1 MFARNTPRRPHPFGW
16 IDLNGRRWSVKGHQ
30 DINAYASFFPL
41 RFFRCC
47 FAQNLRSD
55 DPRRSAEV
63 DNAFWEEQ
71 LPGANVQF
79 MHLDVTRIASHYI
92 ASADVLHLD
101 QCFFSE
107 SAHAH
112 ENAHETHAASRNG
125 SVFATTDRLSYSL
138 LHTLSLAQRYS
149 RSCVRSASHTRAAAT
164 KYMSP
169 RRNRDAALC
178 DVYQVIRPCAHR
190 IHRHRA
196 LEA

>member
-63 DNAFWEEQ
+63 DNAFWGEQ
-71 LPGANVQF
+71 LTGANVQF
-79 MHLDVTRIASHYI
+79 MHLDVTRFASHYI

-101 QCFFSE
+101 QCF
-107 SAHAH
+107 SAKALTLMRTLMRHMRLLAT
-112 ENAHETHAASRNG
+112 APF
-125 SVFATTDRLSYSL
+125 FATTDRLSYSL

-149 RSCVRSASHTRAAAT
+149 RSCVRSASPTRAAAT
-164 KYMSP
+164 KCMSP
-169 RRNRDAALC
+169 RRNRDAI
-178 DVYQVIRPCAHR
+178 VTP
-190 IHRHRA
+190 
-196 LEA
+196 